1 MKTLL
6 FKRSIKQQQGAV
18 LIIGLIMLLLLTV
31 IGMSSIRGTDLQERM
46 AGNARDH
53 NLAFQATE
61 AAVRSAENYLS
72 GASISAYSNGAG
84 YHKDL
89 TGPTSPILWS
99 PQDWGTGEVVGTKE
113 VVKIADNTLK
123 GISEQPKYVI
133 EQLEVT
139 IAPGNYGSAVDQQS
153 VDSMSEREVYRIT
166 ARGLGGTK
174 DSEALIQTT
183 FIR

>member
-1 MKTLL
+1 MKTIMRKSL
-6 FKRSIKQQQGAV
+6 IQQQQGAV
-18 LIIGLIMLLLLTV
+18 LIVGLIMLLLLTV

-72 GASISAYSNGAG
+72 GASISAYDNGAG

-99 PQDWGTGEVVGTKE
+99 PEDWGTGEVGTKE

-153 VDSMSEREVYRIT
+153 LDSMAEREVYRIT
-166 ARGLGGTK
+166 ARGLGGTT

>member
-1 MKTLL
+1 MSDLSYRPV
-6 FKRSIKQQQGAV
+6 FKQQQGAV
-18 LIIGLIMLLLLTV
+18 LVIGLIMLLLLTV
-31 IGMSSIRGTDLQERM
+31 IGMASIRGTDLQERM

-53 NLAFQATE
+53 NLAFQASE

-72 GASISAYSNGAG
+72 AASIAPYAAGAG
-84 YHKDL
+84 YHQDL
-89 TGPTSPILWS
+89 TGAASPPLWT
-99 PQDWGTGEVVGTKE
+99 PADWNTKE
-113 VVKIADNTLK
+113 AVKIADNTLK

-133 EQLEVT
+133 EQLE
-139 IAPGNYGSAVDQQS
+139 ISISPGNLGSAVDQQS
-153 VDSMSEREVYRIT
+153 LDSMAEREVYRIT

>member
-1 MKTLL
+1 MKTVL
-6 FKRSIKQQQGAV
+6 FNRSIKQQQGAV
-18 LIIGLIMLLLLTV
+18 LIVGLIMLLLLTV
-31 IGMSSIRGTDLQERM
+31 IGMSSIRGSDLQERM

-72 GASISAYSNGAG
+72 RASIAPYNNGAG
-84 YHKDL
+84 YYRDL
-89 TGPTSPILWS
+89 TETTPPPLW
-99 PQDWGTGEVVGTKE
+99 TVTKWDAE
-113 VVKIADNTLK
+113 SVSLADKSLA
-123 GISEQPKYVI
+123 GISEQPKYAI

-139 IAPGNYGSAVDQQS
+139 IFPGNYGSAVDQQS
-153 VDSMSEREVYRIT
+153 IDSMAEREVYRIT

>member
-1 MKTLL
+1 MSDLSYRPL
-6 FKRSIKQQQGAV
+6 FKQQQGAV
-18 LIIGLIMLLLLTV
+18 LVIGLIMLLLLTV

-53 NLAFQATE
+53 HLAFQATE

-89 TGPTSPILWS
+89 TGPTSPLFWS
-99 PQDWGTGEVVGTKE
+99 PEDWGTGEVAGTKE

-133 EQLEVT
+133 EQLEVS
-139 IAPGNYGSAVDQQS
+139 ISPGNLGSAVDQQS
-153 VDSMSEREVYRIT
+153 LDSMAEREVYRIT

>member
-72 GASISAYSNGAG
+72 GASIVRYQLVNGSYQG
-84 YHKDL
+84 YQKDL
-89 TGPTSPILWS
+89 TGSKPPMLWS
-99 PQDWGTGEVVGTKE
+99 AEEWKTGTV
-113 VVKIADNTLK
+113 TLANK
-123 GISEQPKYVI
+123 TLVGISEQPKYLI

-139 IAPGNYGSAVDQQS
+139 ISPGNYGSAVDQQS
-153 VDSMSEREVYRIT
+153 VDSMAEREVYRIT

>member
-1 MKTLL
+1 MNTLVL
-6 FKRSIKQQQGAV
+6 KNSMKQQRGAV

-72 GASISAYSNGAG
+72 GTSIAMYDNGKG
-84 YHKDL
+84 YNQELLDAES
-89 TGPTSPILWS
+89 PTRWTVAE
-99 PQDWGTGEVVGTKE
+99 WGTKKSVTLEN
-113 VVKIADNTLK
+113 NTLV
-123 GISEQPKYVI
+123 GVSEQPKYAI

-139 IAPGNYGSAVDQQS
+139 IFPGNYGSAVDQQS
-153 VDSMSEREVYRIT
+153 VDSMAEREVYRIT
-166 ARGLGGTK
+166 ARGTGGTK